1 MFTSLHHNSAA
12 KSIIKKYL
20 FNYQGA
26 SHNRFEHSLG
36 KDQWLS
42 NNADKHSHI
51 RKGVSYLAAGVVE
64 HFQHSQPELDITK
77 EEAESVKIAG

>member
-1 MFTSLHHNSAA
+1 MHDHYTAEVV
-12 KSIIKKYL
+12 IKWPF

-36 KDQWLS
+36 KDQWLIY
-42 NNADKHSHI
+42 NTDKHSHI

-64 HFQHSQPELDITK
+64 HFQHSQPELEITK